1 MKNIKT
7 VLPGE
12 ILEEEFLIPMGI
24 SAYKLAKD
32 IKISATRVS
41 EIINGKRRITVDTAL
56 RLSKYFGNSVEFW
69 IGIQTDF
76 EIRKGRKSLEKQLDG
91 IKQLEIISA

>member
-1 MKNIKT
+1 MANIKPIQ
-7 VLPGE
+7 PGE

-41 EIINGKRRITVDTAL
+41 EILKGKRRITVDTAL
-56 RLSKYFGNSVEFW
+56 RLSRYFGNSVEFW
-69 IGIQTDF
+69 VGIQADY
-76 EIRKGRKSLEKQLDG
+76 EIRKAKKDLEKQLAQ
-91 IKQLEIISA
+91 IKRLEAMTA